1 MNSADEKVF
10 EEALSG
16 ALADIQ
22 SDWEN
27 PDALLLAC
35 KDALPPDYVPSRRF
49 SRKMQRLLRRS
60 KKRRFGF
67 SGAGKRWIPRLA
79 VVLSMVLLS
88 FAAVDAGIGL
98 KRRIHIDQFPTHTS
112 FLLEAAGQNSLR
124 EGDFSWV
131 HLPSYVPQ
139 GFEVQEVKS
148 SPRSILI
155 DYRDGEK
162 VLYISQRYM
171 EIDGNASIQIDTE
184 DAKTEYLDVNGNR
197 ALYVEKEGWRK
208 IYIFENDCFT
218 KIRSNGLSKRKLL
231 KVAKSLTDLE

>member
-35 KDALPPDYVPSRRF
+35 KDALPPDYVPSCRF

-79 VVLSMVLLS
+79 VVLSVVLLS

-98 KRRIHIDQFPTHTS
+98 KRRIHIDQFPPTRRS
-112 FLLEAAGQNSLR
+112 CWNSLR

-131 HLPSYVPQ
+131 HLPSYVP
-139 GFEVQEVKS
+139 
-148 SPRSILI
+148 R
-155 DYRDGEK
+155 
-162 VLYISQRYM
+162 
-171 EIDGNASIQIDTE
+171 
-184 DAKTEYLDVNGNR
+184 R
-197 ALYVEKEGWRK
+197 ALRCRRSKAAPDRFSSIIGMAKRFC
-208 IYIFENDCFT
+208 IFPSD
-218 KIRSNGLSKRKLL
+218 IWKLTETPVSRL
-231 KVAKSLTDLE
+231 PRRMPKQNIWM

>member
-1 MNSADEKVF
+1 MRFCLPVKMPCRRITSLPAGFPEKCSACC
-10 EEALSG
+10 A
-16 ALADIQ
+16 AQ
-22 SDWEN
+22 
-27 PDALLLAC
+27 
-35 KDALPPDYVPSRRF
+35 
-49 SRKMQRLLRRS
+49 

-79 VVLSMVLLS
+79 VVLSVVLLS

-184 DAKTEYLDVNGNR
+184 DAKTEYLDVNGNPICGER
-197 ALYVEKEGWRK
+197 RMAKDLY
-208 IYIFENDCFT
+208 F
-218 KIRSNGLSKRKLL
+218 
-231 KVAKSLTDLE
+231 

>member
-1 MNSADEKVF
+1 MGRMNSADEKVF

-35 KDALPPDYVPSRRF
+35 KDALPPDYVPSCRF
-49 SRKMQRLLRRS
+49 SRKIQRLLRRS

-79 VVLSMVLLS
+79 VVLSVVMLS

-131 HLPSYVPQ
+131 HLPSYVP
-139 GFEVQEVKS
+139 
-148 SPRSILI
+148 
-155 DYRDGEK
+155 
-162 VLYISQRYM
+162 
-171 EIDGNASIQIDTE
+171 
-184 DAKTEYLDVNGNR
+184 R
-197 ALYVEKEGWRK
+197 ALRCRRSKAAPDRFSSIIGMAKRSC
-208 IYIFENDCFT
+208 IFPSD
-218 KIRSNGLSKRKLL
+218 IWKLTETP
-231 KVAKSLTDLE
+231 VSRLTRRIPKQNIWM

>member
-67 SGAGKRWIPRLA
+67 SGAGKRWIPRSA
-79 VVLSMVLLS
+79 VVLSV
-88 FAAVDAGIGL
+88 V
-98 KRRIHIDQFPTHTS
+98 
-112 FLLEAAGQNSLR
+112 LLEALR
-124 EGDFSWV
+124 
-131 HLPSYVPQ
+131 Q
-139 GFEVQEVKS
+139 
-148 SPRSILI
+148 
-155 DYRDGEK
+155 
-162 VLYISQRYM
+162 
-171 EIDGNASIQIDTE
+171 
-184 DAKTEYLDVNGNR
+184 
-197 ALYVEKEGWRK
+197 
-208 IYIFENDCFT
+208 
-218 KIRSNGLSKRKLL
+218 
-231 KVAKSLTDLE
+231 LTPESD

>member
-67 SGAGKRWIPRLA
+67 SGARQTLDSQIGSCF
-79 VVLSMVLLS
+79 VG
-88 FAAVDAGIGL
+88 GIAELCG
-98 KRRIHIDQFPTHTS
+98 S
-112 FLLEAAGQNSLR
+112 
-124 EGDFSWV
+124 
-131 HLPSYVPQ
+131 
-139 GFEVQEVKS
+139 
-148 SPRSILI
+148 
-155 DYRDGEK
+155 
-162 VLYISQRYM
+162 
-171 EIDGNASIQIDTE
+171 
-184 DAKTEYLDVNGNR
+184 
-197 ALYVEKEGWRK
+197 
-208 IYIFENDCFT
+208 
-218 KIRSNGLSKRKLL
+218 
-231 KVAKSLTDLE
+231 